1 MKVGV
6 LIVGLMLTAC
16 TTSSATTSTTVAPTT
31 TTATTTT
38 KPAPSAAS
46 TTTMAGSIATDLLSR
61 LAPPLDPTPA
71 QAEGPYYPPIKPA
84 DTDNDLFELTGASGV
99 PAGTELTIEGLLVDI
114 AAIPIAGATI
124 ELWQTDAEGLYLHPD
139 FDGEPLDQNF
149 QYFGT
154 AVTDEDGLWRFRTV
168 EPLNYESRPK
178 HLHIKVLD
186 GEIALL
192 TTQIYFSGD
201 PLLDSDRVIGNVDL
215 ELLTAT
221 TESRGSGLYA
231 THVLVIDG

>member
-1 MKVGV
+1 
-6 LIVGLMLTAC
+6 
-16 TTSSATTSTTVAPTT
+16 
-31 TTATTTT
+31 
-38 KPAPSAAS
+38 
-46 TTTMAGSIATDLLSR
+46 SIATDLLSR

-71 QAEGPYYPPIKPA
+71 QAEGPYYPPIKPT
-84 DTDNDLFELTGASGV
+84 DTDNDLYELTGASGA
-99 PAGTELTIEGLLVDI
+99 PAGTELTIEGLLVDT
-114 AAIPIAGATI
+114 AAIPIAGAII

-154 AVTDEDGLWRFRTV
+154 SVTDEDGLWRFRTV
-168 EPLNYESRPK
+168 EPLNYENRPK

-201 PLLDSDRVIGNVDL
+201 PLLDSDRVIGDVDL

-221 TESRGSGLYA
+221 TEPRGSGLYA